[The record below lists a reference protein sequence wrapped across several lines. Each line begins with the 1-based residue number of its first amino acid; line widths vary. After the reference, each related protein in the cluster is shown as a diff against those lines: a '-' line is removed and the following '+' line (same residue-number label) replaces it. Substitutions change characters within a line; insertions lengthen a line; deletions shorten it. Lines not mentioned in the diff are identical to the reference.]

1 MSFISFNTRT
11 YGTRISL
18 KSQGDQRLA
27 ECFESYEDTMKHESS
42 KKRRPCRPIEK
53 MNFNKVGLLHEVESY
68 NDTVAINYS
77 DLARKYNVL
86 NSKGKPAKNGGQ
98 IIKEYLK
105 EQNICLNQ
113 FHYNGKGRHSNNS
126 EMKQIRKRKLKI
138 TGGYSIPCDEAISK
152 TKQKLREDI
161 ESGKYSLGEP
171 IVPKEYKKLTE
182 ESFTIYGRQI
192 HLKLIPIKLLK
203 NELKYMREQ
212 PNFDAFNTS
221 ELLSLHKEVVGKP
234 VESITMAKNNLE
246 LLSRTRHLQVW
257 HDNSTIANHGYFMVT
272 VNTCYDRNIHFT
284 RDKYKAKTG
293 INIDIQTAIEQ
304 PELHILTKASSSID
318 DQLLHS
324 ATRLACIQDITS
336 EIELPHGR
344 KLIDKIRF
352 FHGDNPSAQL
362 EAGHQKGGNYFCP
375 TCPIKATETYCLQKC
390 YRTDVETLK
399 MKQEKVLKGPVA
411 SSNIKIGKFPFTGL
425 SKENLVTELCGRGL
439 IKDSYQDKKKYGECS
454 ITRTLWDEDGA
465 CFTLWE

>member
-11 YGTRISL
+11 YGTPTSL

-27 ECFESYEDTMKHESS
+27 ECFESYEDTMKHERS
-42 KKRRPCRPIEK
+42 KKRRPCGPIEK
-53 MNFNKVGLLHEVESY
+53 MNFKKVGLLPEVESY
-68 NDTVAINYS
+68 NDTTTINYS

-86 NSKGKPAKNGGQ
+86 NSKGKPVKNGGQ

-105 EQNICLNQ
+105 EHNICLNQ

-126 EMKQIRKRKLKI
+126 ETKQICKRKLKI
-138 TGGYSIPCDEAISK
+138 TGGYSIPCDKTIAK

-161 ESGKYSLGEP
+161 EFGNYSLGEP
-171 IVPKEYKKLTE
+171 IVPKEYKKLTIKNNKVNE
-182 ESFTIYGRQI
+182 ESFTIYGRKI
-192 HLKLIPIKLLK
+192 PLKLIRIKLLK

-212 PNFDAFNTS
+212 PNFDAFSTS

-234 VESITMAKNNLE
+234 VESITMVKNNLE

-272 VNTCYDRNIHFT
+272 VYTCYDKNIHFT
-284 RDKYKAKTG
+284 RDEYKAKTG
-293 INIDIQTAIEQ
+293 IDIDIQTAIEQ
-304 PELHILTKASSSID
+304 PEIHILTKTSSSID

-344 KLIDKIRF
+344 KLIDNLRF
-352 FHGDNPSAQL
+352 FHGDDPSAQL
-362 EAGHQKGGNYFCP
+362 EVSHQKG
-375 TCPIKATETYCLQKC
+375 ETTFAPL
-390 YRTDVETLK
+390 DLLK
-399 MKQEKVLKGPVA
+399 Q
-411 SSNIKIGKFPFTGL
+411 
-425 SKENLVTELCGRGL
+425 
-439 IKDSYQDKKKYGECS
+439 
-454 ITRTLWDEDGA
+454 
-465 CFTLWE
+465 